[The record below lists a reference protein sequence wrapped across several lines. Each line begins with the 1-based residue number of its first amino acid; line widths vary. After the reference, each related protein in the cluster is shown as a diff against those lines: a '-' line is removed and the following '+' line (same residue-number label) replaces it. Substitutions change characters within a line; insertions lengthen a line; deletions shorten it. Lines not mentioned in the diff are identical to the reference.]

1 MTTIPYLNFAPE
13 ARTSDAIYRWAG
25 ETPTALALIHGAQR
39 LTYATLVDEISR
51 AADFLRRQGAQPGD
65 RVFIVADNDLVAP
78 VLMLGAQAMDAWPC
92 IVNARVAAAEMEA
105 LRNLVEPRVVV
116 IASTSSRE
124 AIEFAGRVGATTVDA
139 GVLGQLSVATIGGYT
154 RELVEKDAG
163 RQTALVLFTSGTT
176 GLPKAVMLSH
186 TALLRIG
193 AALADVRKVRP
204 GGSYDGGAPLSHVMG
219 ICTLMS
225 VLTGG
230 ANLTFTGRID
240 VPDVVRRIANGTL
253 THLSFVP
260 TVYTRMLDHIRT
272 NGIDMSGSR
281 LEYISSGGAPLDPTL
296 KAEIERLFRV
306 RLVNGYGMTECCPIT
321 RTRPDRDYDHDSIG
335 YAEPGAEIRIV
346 REDGKDAVPGEIGE
360 LWARALGMMQGYYRN
375 PEATGEALRDGG
387 WMATGD
393 LATRAE
399 DGEIR
404 IVGRK
409 KEMIIRSGFNVYP
422 AEVEAALNRHPG
434 VLQSAVLGVRRPDG
448 DEEVVAFV
456 QPRDEA
462 AISESELKSHMRTE
476 VAPYKVPSRLLIHSN
491 LPLGSTGK
499 ILKRQLLDELLRS
512 GS

>member
-1 MTTIPYLNFAPE
+1 MTTMQYITVDAG
-13 ARTSDAIYRWAG
+13 ARASDSVRRWAQK
-25 ETPTALALIHGAQR
+25 TPHEPALLDGSQC
-39 LTYATLVDEISR
+39 LTYADLEGRIGQ
-51 AADFLRRQGAQPGD
+51 AAQFLAEQGLQAGD
-65 RVFIVADNDLVAP
+65 RVLIVAENDLVAP
-78 VLMLGAQAMDAWPC
+78 LVMFGAQALDAWPC

-105 LRNLVEPRVVV
+105 LRGVVEPRLV
-116 IASTSSRE
+116 IVAPTPSRE
-124 AIEFAGRVGATTVDA
+124 AAVFAERIGAVRVETDVFGGISLA
-139 GVLGQLSVATIGGYT
+139 SIGGP
-154 RELVEKDAG
+154 EPEPVHADAE

-186 TALLRIG
+186 AALISIG

-204 GGSYDGGAPLSHVMG
+204 GGRYDGGAPLSHVMG

-230 ANLTFTGRID
+230 ASLSFTGRVD
-240 VPDVVRRIANGTL
+240 VPDVVRRIADGSL

-260 TVYTRMLDHIRT
+260 TVYARILDHIRSA
-272 NGIDMSGSR
+272 GIDVSGSR
-281 LEYISSGGAPLDPTL
+281 LQYISSGGAPLDPTL

-306 RLVNGYGMTECCPIT
+306 RLVNGYGMTECCPIA
-321 RTRPDRDYDHDSIG
+321 RTRPDRDYVHDSIG

-346 REDGKDAVPGEIGE
+346 RDDGKDAAPAEIGE
-360 LWARALGMMQGYYRN
+360 LWARALGVMQGYYRN
-375 PEATGEALRDGG
+375 PEATAEALREGG

-393 LATRAE
+393 LATSAE

-434 VLQSAVLGVRRPDG
+434 VLQSAALGVKQPDG

-456 QPRDEA
+456 QPREDATVSEDEL
-462 AISESELKSHMRTE
+462 IRHMRSE
-476 VAPYKVPSRLLIHSN
+476 VAPYKVPSRLFVRAA

-499 ILKRQLLDELLRS
+499 ILKRQLLDELLA
-512 GS
+512 G